1 VKTKEL
7 YIKAL
12 GTYLPENMTDI
23 KEARKNKPGTE
34 SEEDFFDDDEYVSI
48 SIAGDTPAVDM
59 SVRAARDALNVAEE
73 PVQILFHAPMVQQGP
88 QGWSSAGY
96 ILRELGFSNLGGF
109 DIVQGGN
116 SVLGAL
122 EIASGWLAVTPDARN
137 ALVTTALN
145 AGSAEFNRW
154 HSAGTSIVLGDGA
167 AAMVLGKGGGI
178 ARVEAVNSLMFPEL
192 EGVHRGTL
200 PLFEKDL
207 GVRRQVDLSVRVRE
221 FALTGGLGP
230 MDLLTQ
236 ITNMNTEVVQRSLK
250 DAQLKEGDIAR
261 VIHPHVGPAMID
273 LSVMRPLG
281 LPLSRSTWDY
291 GRTVGH
297 VGSCDYLLSLSYLL
311 NTGQLSA
318 GDHVLLIGSAPGF
331 NVASAILT
339 ITGDGAQ

>member
-1 VKTKEL
+1 VKTREL
-7 YIKAL
+7 YIKAV

-23 KEARKNKPGTE
+23 KEARKTKPAAE
-34 SEEDFFDDDEYVSI
+34 FEEDLFDDGEYVSI
-48 SIAGDTPAVDM
+48 SVAGDTPAVDM
-59 SVRAARDALNVAEE
+59 AVHAARDALKVAEE
-73 PVQILFHAPMVQQGP
+73 PVQILFHASMVQQGP
-88 QGWSSAGY
+88 EGWSSAGY
-96 ILRELGFSNLGGF
+96 ILRELGLSNLGGF
-109 DIVQGGN
+109 DIVQGAN

-122 EIASGWLAVTPDARN
+122 EIASGWLAVVPDARN

-145 AGSAEFNRW
+145 AGSAEFDRW

-167 AAMVLGKGGGI
+167 AAIVLGKGGGI

-192 EGVHRGTL
+192 EGIHRGTL

-207 GVRRQVDLSVRVRE
+207 GIRRQVDLSVRFKE
-221 FALTGGLGP
+221 FALTNGFGP

-250 DAQLKEGDIAR
+250 DAQLEAGDIAR
-261 VIHPHVGPAMID
+261 VIHQHVGPMMID

-281 LPLSRSTWDY
+281 LPLSKSTWDY
-291 GRTVGH
+291 GQTVGH
-297 VGSCDYLLSLSYLL
+297 VGSCDYLLSLGYLL
-311 NTGQLSA
+311 NTGQLSV
-318 GDHVLLIGSAPGF
+318 GDHVLLTGCAPGF